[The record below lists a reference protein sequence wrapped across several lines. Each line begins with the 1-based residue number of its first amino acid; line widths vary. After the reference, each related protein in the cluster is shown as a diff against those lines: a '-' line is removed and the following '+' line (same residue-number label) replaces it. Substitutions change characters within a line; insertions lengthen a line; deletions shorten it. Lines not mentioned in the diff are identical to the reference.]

1 MSLLLA
7 IIVLSTLLDPPP
19 VDINS
24 ADRHQLE
31 NLQGISRTTAEAI
44 IDYRETI
51 SEFLSVEELLFVPG
65 IGPATLATLYPYIAA
80 LPVEVPECE
89 GNTIPMGVPADT
101 LLTVVFLDVGN
112 GDAIA
117 LKAGAEA
124 WLIDGGPPGEGNLRA
139 PVVQRL
145 HESGF
150 DTLTTVA
157 FTHPHADHIGGCA
170 DAMKGFHCSTLIDPG
185 IDHPSPVYEALL
197 CYALDEGAEY
207 IAANRGDR
215 WELTDD
221 VSVEVVWLERGAGSP
236 NESSAVYLVSCGGFS
251 LLITGDIEIESI
263 MKMTGEQSGVTVM
276 KVPHHGSRSS
286 LFPPWFRSAHPQ
298 LAVFCCGRNNP
309 FGHPH
314 ADVLEAWENVG
325 AEILRTD
332 LYGNIF
338 LFTDGESMTFTHS
351 LFQ

>member
-170 DAMKGFHCSTLIDPG
+170 DAMEGFHCSTLIDPG

-286 LFPPWFRSAHPQ
+286 LFPPWFRRAHPQ